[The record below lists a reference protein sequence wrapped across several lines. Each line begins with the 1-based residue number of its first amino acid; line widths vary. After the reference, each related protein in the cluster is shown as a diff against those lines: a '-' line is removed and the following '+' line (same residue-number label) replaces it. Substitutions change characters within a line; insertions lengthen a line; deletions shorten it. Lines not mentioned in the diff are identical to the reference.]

1 MTELEDLMEQRR
13 LIDARIKAIVTEK
26 HEHGYAKLETGVK
39 KNDRTWYLRI
49 NTIALYR
56 EDPKWWVVARTKT
69 KAQAVMF
76 MQQLID
82 DLAAILQ
89 ELRYGK
95 EDVDRQ

>member
-26 HEHGYAKLETGVK
+26 HEHGYVKLETGVK

-49 NTIALYR
+49 NTIALFR

-69 KAQAVMF
+69 KAQAVTF